1 MHRLIFLF
9 FGIPLAWLTGCEKG
23 PAEKAEGAE
32 PIVSRAP
39 TSLTAKNDALDSL
52 WTRKNGDDWPLFLGP
67 TRDSKSAETGL
78 ITPWPE
84 AGPKII
90 WQKEVGTG
98 YGIGSVAQG
107 RYFHFDRRK
116 EPPGRG
122 LARLTCSHA
131 ETGEELWKFEY
142 PTDYEDQL
150 GYNNGPRAS
159 PVIDGNRVYIFGA
172 EGMLHCVQASD
183 GQLIW
188 KIDTAKKYGV
198 VQNFFG
204 VGSTPAISGD
214 LLICMIGGSPP
225 GSPGLY
231 QSNGQVVGNGS
242 GVVAFNKFTGEVK
255 YEISDELASY
265 ASTRLATIG
274 DRAWCFQLC
283 RGGLLGFEPQSGKID
298 FFYPWRATLLESVN
312 ASMPVV
318 IGDEVFIS
326 EAYQIGSSL
335 LKVRPGGYDVVWK
348 DKTTSRDKSL
358 RAHWGTPVYVDGYL
372 YGASG
377 RNPGDTDL
385 RCIEWKTGKVM
396 WSEMTND
403 RSSLLYV
410 DGHLINLGEYGT
422 LQLLRVNPEKLEVV
436 SEVVLRRDGPPGSD
450 PIDGGAPRLLRTPCW
465 AAPILA
471 HGLLYVRGDDRVVCL
486 EVIPDGK

>member
-1 MHRLIFLF
+1 MLRSLSLLF
-9 FGIPLAWLTGCEKG
+9 AIGLTGLTGCGQQRADTAKA
-23 PAEKAEGAE
+23 AESLVSGAPSNSTGDAEAL
-32 PIVSRAP
+32 
-39 TSLTAKNDALDSL
+39 TSL
-52 WTRKNGDDWPLFLGP
+52 WIRQRGEDWPIFLGP
-67 TRDSKSAETGL
+67 TQDSKSAEKGL
-78 ITPWPE
+78 ITPWPKS
-84 AGPKII
+84 GPRIV

-98 YGIGSVAQG
+98 YGIGSVALG

-116 EPPGRG
+116 DPGGRG
-122 LARLTCSHA
+122 MARLTCSHA
-131 ETGEELWKFEY
+131 ETGKELWKFEY
-142 PTDYEDQL
+142 RTDYEDQL

-159 PVIDGNRVYIFGA
+159 PILDGNRVYILGA
-172 EGMLHCVQASD
+172 EGTLHCVRASD
-183 GQLIW
+183 GQLVW
-188 KIDTAKKYGV
+188 EVNTTEKYGV

-204 VGSTPAISGD
+204 VGSTPAITDD
-214 LLICMIGGSPP
+214 LLICMVGGSPP

-231 QSNGQVVGNGS
+231 QSNGKVSGNGS

-255 YEISDELASY
+255 YSITDELASY
-265 ASTRLATIG
+265 SSTRLATLNK
-274 DRAWCFQLC
+274 RSWCFQLC
-283 RGGLLGFEPQSGKID
+283 RGGLLGFEPQSGKVD

-318 IGDEVFIS
+318 IKDEVFIS

-335 LKVRPGGYDVVWK
+335 LKVRPGGYDVVWA
-348 DKTTSRDKSL
+348 DKPTSRDKSF
-358 RAHWGTPVYVDGYL
+358 RAHWNTPVHVDGYL

-396 WSEMTND
+396 WSELTND
-403 RSSLLYV
+403 RSSMLYV

-422 LQLLRVNPEKLEVV
+422 LQLLRVNPQKFDVV
-436 SEVVLRRDGPPGSD
+436 SEVILRREGADGVD
-450 PIDGGAPRLLRTPCW
+450 PIDGGPPRLLRMPCW